1 MSKKGLSTINIILLV
16 VAAFVVGALIYYFH
30 EGSDVSAYLPVNG
43 SSSTVATSGEP
54 ISPGTVFQAPPA
66 TTTPS
71 TTVIT
76 ATLTPKT
83 GGVGTAVTIHGSGFA
98 STGNMVTMNGL
109 VNGSLDNLP
118 SADGNTIKFTIPS
131 NLGPNC
137 NPDQACPQYL
147 IVVTNNTYNIAV
159 ISNGVTQ
166 NIGVFIVDD
175 NPTQV
180 P

>member
-71 TTVIT
+71 PTVIT

-98 STGNMVTMNGL
+98 STGNMVTYRLRME
-109 VNGSLDNLP
+109 
-118 SADGNTIKFTIPS
+118 IRS
-131 NLGPNC
+131 NLLFP
-137 NPDQACPQYL
+137 
-147 IVVTNNTYNIAV
+147 V
-159 ISNGVTQ
+159 ISVQIVIRTKRAL
-166 NIGVFIVDD
+166 NILS
-175 NPTQV
+175 
-180 P
+180 